1 MATPS
6 QDEAMSSSTRGK
18 PTKNTLE
25 DNIVPLDAVSAV
37 KRKKEPP
44 PESVEE
50 IKIRSLVIVSFWA
63 IVLFL
68 GLPIWW
74 RTTAIYRARLPLNQM
89 MDWADGRVRSSNV
102 SLDILTDRRLVD
114 QYFHSKYQ
122 SMLVRY
128 SSRRHSTFSEPHNM
142 HWMTSTTSRDI
153 IYDYSCHRRQMR
165 RLRSSG
171 SQPVLQIWMKRW
183 HW

>member
-1 MATPS
+1 MA
-6 QDEAMSSSTRGK
+6 SSTRGK
-18 PTKNTLE
+18 PTKDTLE
-25 DNIVPLDAVSAV
+25 DNIVPLDAVSV
-37 KRKKEPP
+37 VNTKKEPP
-44 PESVEE
+44 PESAEE
-50 IKIRSLVIVSFWA
+50 IKTRSLVIFSFWA

-89 MDWADGRVRSSNV
+89 MDWADGRVSSQSFN
-102 SLDILTDRRLVD
+102 LRILTDRRLVD
-114 QYFHSKYQ
+114 LYFLSKFQ

-128 SSRRHSTFSEPHNM
+128 NSRRRSTYFELHNM
-142 HWMTSTTSRDI
+142 HWMISMTSRDT

-165 RLRSSG
+165 RLSSLG
-171 SQPVLQIWMKRW
+171 SQVVLPIWMRRW